1 MPQQHKADS
10 SICHLLDVWEE
21 QSSSSSDLLL
31 DGVTSILTKFC
42 HRNEPFATFWTVSF
56 SIKDTES
63 GNWTRKVANAFCL
76 SFLFSSPCDSFYLG
90 WDSDDPIMKPAAS
103 FNEMTCTLCSLRR
116 CSDCLLTSV
125 TENQPEHPIMVTAT
139 LFTQTH
145 IYTHWCTVWRRA
157 DASACMCVCVYS
169 WSDDGI
175 PWLKDKF
182 GTAQGP
188 V

>member
-10 SICHLLDVWEE
+10 SVCHLLDVWEE

-31 DGVTSILTKFC
+31 DGVASILTKFC

-63 GNWTRKVANAFCL
+63 GNWTRKVANAFSL
-76 SFLFSSPCDSFYLG
+76 SFLFSSPYDLFYLG

-103 FNEMTCTLCSLRR
+103 FNEMSCSL
-116 CSDCLLTSV
+116 CVHSDSALTVCLHQWLRISLNIPSWSLWPSSHRHTSTHTDV
-125 TENQPEHPIMVTAT
+125 QYGGEQT
-139 LFTQTH
+139 LQ
-145 IYTHWCTVWRRA
+145 RA
-157 DASACMCVCVYS
+157 CVCVYS

-175 PWLKDKF
+175 PWLEDKF